1 MTDPIKLD
9 QLRLTELASLKKKA
23 IQSGQKSVSAE
34 QIQKALP
41 DDLKPKGV
49 SKLPLLLFGLSSQIP
64 QIIEPSL
71 QNLIQ
76 QYIPDFNT
84 CPSPEV
90 LDQLLVTRNDIV
102 QSLNKIGIKIDQT
115 GKSLTGASDFLNL
128 ALGLINTT
136 DIASIALSLALK
148 IPPVSTLPIPGAIPS
163 LLNDAQTFIR
173 KTTFDSVGNS
183 KLAKIQGTLSSAS
196 LVISITGQYV
206 LKAKETLSII
216 DSYIKK
222 CNKEANLDPISKII
236 DDVANSQ
243 LQATQS
249 QNQTTYKGFIIEI
262 EEVPFTPTVIRR
274 RAIGKDSSGIVLIQ
288 TELSFTT
295 DSQTLINE
303 LKFIIDRDNIYTD
316 TSFNPSQPAPASST
330 ENIIVETLP
339 EPQIE
344 TIPSPTL
351 PPTTTTETQNLFP
364 FGYAG
369 KKVGDKERKRIK
381 KKGRDTIEVYE
392 WDGNR
397 WVLLKTKGS

>member
-1 MTDPIKLD
+1 MVDPAKLD

-23 IQSGQKSVSAE
+23 IQSGQKSVNAE

-41 DDLKPKGV
+41 DDLKPKGAA
-49 SKLPLLLFGLSSQIP
+49 KLPLLLFGLSSQIP

-76 QYIPDFNT
+76 KYIPDVNT
-84 CPSPEV
+84 CPSPAILQE
-90 LDQLLVTRNDIV
+90 LLAQRDDIV

-128 ALGLINTT
+128 SLGLINTI
-136 DIASIALSLALK
+136 DIASIAISAALK

-163 LLNDAQTFIR
+163 ALNDAQTFIR
-173 KTTFDSVGNS
+173 KTTFDNKGIS

-196 LVISITGQYV
+196 LVISLTGQYV
-206 LKAKETLSII
+206 LKAKETLTII

-222 CNKEANLDPISKII
+222 CNKDANLEPISKII
-236 DDVANSQ
+236 NDIANSQ
-243 LQATQS
+243 LQADQT
-249 QNQTTYKGFIIEI
+249 QNQTTYNGFIIEI
-262 EEVPFTPTVIRR
+262 EEVPYTPTVTRR

-303 LKFIIDRDNIYTD
+303 LKFIIDRDNLLTD
-316 TSFNPSQPAPASST
+316 SSPNPLAPAPASAT
-330 ENIIVETLP
+330 
-339 EPQIE
+339 
-344 TIPSPTL
+344 TIPVSV
-351 PPTTTTETQNLFP
+351 PTTEVQAETSTPTTPTSTPTQDLFP

-381 KKGRDTIEVYE
+381 KKGRDTVEVYE

-397 WVLLKTKGS
+397 WVLIKTRGN

>member
-1 MTDPIKLD
+1 M
-9 QLRLTELASLKKKA
+9 
-23 IQSGQKSVSAE
+23 
-34 QIQKALP
+34 
-41 DDLKPKGV
+41 
-49 SKLPLLLFGLSSQIP
+49 
-64 QIIEPSL
+64 
-71 QNLIQ
+71 
-76 QYIPDFNT
+76 
-84 CPSPEV
+84 
-90 LDQLLVTRNDIV
+90 
-102 QSLNKIGIKIDQT
+102 
-115 GKSLTGASDFLNL
+115 
-128 ALGLINTT
+128 
-136 DIASIALSLALK
+136 
-148 IPPVSTLPIPGAIPS
+148 
-163 LLNDAQTFIR
+163 
-173 KTTFDSVGNS
+173 
-183 KLAKIQGTLSSAS
+183 AKIQGTLSSAS

-243 LQATQS
+243 LQASQS

-262 EEVPFTPTVIRR
+262 EEVPYTPTVTRR
-274 RAIGKDSSGIVLIQ
+274 RAIGKDTSGIVLIQ

-303 LKFIIDRDNIYTD
+303 LKFIIDRDNVYTD
-316 TSFNPSQPAPASST
+316 TSFNPLQPAPSSAT

-344 TIPSPTL
+344 TIPSPNP
-351 PPTTTTETQNLFP
+351 PPTTVTETQNLFP

-397 WVLLKTKGS
+397 WVLIKTRGN

>member
-1 MTDPIKLD
+1 MVDPAKLD

-23 IQSGQKSVSAE
+23 IQSGQKSVNAE

-41 DDLKPKGV
+41 DDLKPKGAA
-49 SKLPLLLFGLSSQIP
+49 KLPLLLFGLSSQIP

-76 QYIPDFNT
+76 KYIPDVNT
-84 CPSPEV
+84 CPSPAILQE
-90 LDQLLVTRNDIV
+90 LLAQRDDIV

-128 ALGLINTT
+128 SLGLINTI
-136 DIASIALSLALK
+136 DIASIAISAALK

-163 LLNDAQTFIR
+163 ALNDAQTFIR
-173 KTTFDSVGNS
+173 KTTFDNKGIS

-196 LVISITGQYV
+196 LVISLTGQYV
-206 LKAKETLSII
+206 LKAKETLTII

-222 CNKEANLDPISKII
+222 CNKDANLEPISKII
-236 DDVANSQ
+236 NDIANSQ
-243 LQATQS
+243 LQADQT
-249 QNQTTYKGFIIEI
+249 QNQTTYNGFIIEI
-262 EEVPFTPTVIRR
+262 EKVPYTPTVTRR

-303 LKFIIDRDNIYTD
+303 LKFIIDRDNLLTD
-316 TSFNPSQPAPASST
+316 SSPNPLAPAPASAT
-330 ENIIVETLP
+330 
-339 EPQIE
+339 
-344 TIPSPTL
+344 TIPVSV
-351 PPTTTTETQNLFP
+351 PTTEVQAETSTPTTPTSTPTQDLFP

-381 KKGRDTIEVYE
+381 KKGRDTVEVYE

-397 WVLLKTKGS
+397 WVLIKTRGN

>member
-1 MTDPIKLD
+1 MTDPAKLD
-9 QLRLTELASLKKKA
+9 QLRLTELASLKKKT

-49 SKLPLLLFGLSSQIP
+49 AKLPLLLFGLSSQIP

-76 QYIPDFNT
+76 EYIPDINT

-90 LDQLLVTRNDIV
+90 LNQLLITRNDIV
-102 QSLNKIGIKIDQT
+102 QSLNKIGVKIDQT

-128 ALGLINTT
+128 ALGLIKTT

-163 LLNDAQTFIR
+163 ILNDAQTFIR
-173 KTTFDSVGNS
+173 KTTFDSAGNS
-183 KLAKIQGTLSSAS
+183 KLAKIQ
-196 LVISITGQYV
+196 
-206 LKAKETLSII
+206 
-216 DSYIKK
+216 
-222 CNKEANLDPISKII
+222 NLDPISKII

-243 LQATQS
+243 LQASQS

-262 EEVPFTPTVIRR
+262 EEVPYTPTVTRR
-274 RAIGKDSSGIVLIQ
+274 RAIGKDTSGIVLIQ

-303 LKFIIDRDNIYTD
+303 LKFIIDRDNVYTD
-316 TSFNPSQPAPASST
+316 TSFNPLQPAPSSAT

-344 TIPSPTL
+344 TIPSPTP
-351 PPTTTTETQNLFP
+351 PPTTVTETQNLFP

-397 WVLLKTKGS
+397 WVLIKTRGN